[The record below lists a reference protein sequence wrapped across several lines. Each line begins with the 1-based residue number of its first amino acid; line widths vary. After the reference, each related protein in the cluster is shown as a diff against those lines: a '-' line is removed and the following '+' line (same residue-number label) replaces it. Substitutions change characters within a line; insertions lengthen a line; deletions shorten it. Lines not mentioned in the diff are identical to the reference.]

1 MVFSFLY
8 VVLRALFGGLVRSRR
23 GLSVNEVELLLR
35 HELEIVGRQVARPKL
50 GTADR
55 ALLAAAACQL
65 PRSSRGAL
73 LVTPRT
79 LFAMAAGAGAS
90 EVATAGWLPRATA
103 AIGRDPGARDPIRA
117 RKPRLGPP
125 SSLW

>member
-55 ALLAAAACQL
+55 ALLQQQPVSC
-65 PRSSRGAL
+65 
-73 LVTPRT
+73 
-79 LFAMAAGAGAS
+79 
-90 EVATAGWLPRATA
+90 
-103 AIGRDPGARDPIRA
+103 RA
-117 RKPRLGPP
+117 RRGVRF
-125 SSLW
+125 W